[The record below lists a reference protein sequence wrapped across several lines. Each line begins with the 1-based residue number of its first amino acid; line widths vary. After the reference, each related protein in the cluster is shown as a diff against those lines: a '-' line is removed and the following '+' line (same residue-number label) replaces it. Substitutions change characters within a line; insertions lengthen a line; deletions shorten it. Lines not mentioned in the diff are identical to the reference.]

1 MSRFRTEFGRPRWQA
16 TLRPA
21 SLVLVRVGGAEAD
34 ARTIEVSPDAGAP
47 AWSAPI
53 AALAGWLAQHGPCRL
68 DIVLS
73 NRFVRFACLPWSDVV
88 TGEEALKTLARLA
101 MESHYGDMA
110 GWTLVVDDAPWG
122 RPRLACSVEDLL
134 LQQFHEVVMQA
145 GSRCQSIVP
154 QFALCWNRWQPGF
167 AETDALLAVAEADV
181 PAVIATIRGGD
192 WQAVR
197 TLGGIR
203 DGEALQASLAR
214 EALLQG
220 FETAPAQRVHAPDFV
235 PEAAATATASDAPS
249 TGGRYR
255 PLHLDFARP
264 QTTAADL
271 IGWTF
276 AALASAA
283 IAVLGWQCLT
293 LSAEL
298 EAGEREQARLERA
311 AQPRMPAAGEAG
323 DRGDRTDRD
332 ALRREMRQA
341 RRIIEQLDAPW
352 MALFSAIE
360 AAFDDNVTLLGIEPE
375 PDRREV
381 RLFAEAKDTAAMLAY
396 VRQVRASPVLREVWL
411 ASHLVNQ
418 QDPLRPVR
426 FTMQARWIAPPAAA
440 PATAVEA
447 EDEGGENSDAVHPQ
461 NDPPAP
467 APDAS
472 SAPDAP
478 APRPESTAT
487 RMIGPA
493 TDTTV
498 RNPAAPGGRP

>member
-16 TLRPA
+16 TLHPA
-21 SLVLVRVGGAEAD
+21 SLALGREGAEAD

-53 AALAGWLAQHGPCRL
+53 AALAGWLAQHGPCQL
-68 DIVLS
+68 ELVLS
-73 NRFVRFACLPWSDVV
+73 HRFLRFACLPWSDAV
-88 TGEEALKTLARLA
+88 TGEEELKTLARLA

-122 RPRLACSVEDLL
+122 RPRLACAVEETL
-134 LQQFHEVVMQA
+134 LQGLHEAVTQA
-145 GSRCQSIVP
+145 GARCPSIVP
-154 QFALCWNRWQPGF
+154 QFARCWNRWQPGL
-167 AETDALLAVAEADV
+167 ADTDALLAVAETDA
-181 PAVIATIRGGD
+181 PAVIATIRDGD

-197 TLGGIR
+197 TVGGIR

-235 PEAAATATASDAPS
+235 PEAADTASTSDAPS
-249 TGGRYR
+249 TAGRYR
-255 PLHLDFARP
+255 PLHLDFACP
-264 QTTAADL
+264 HTTTADRAA
-271 IGWTF
+271 WTL
-276 AALASAA
+276 AALASAS
-283 IAVLGWQCLT
+283 IAVLGWQYLT
-293 LSAEL
+293 LSADL
-298 EAGEREQARLERA
+298 ETGEREQARFERV
-311 AQPRMPAAGEAG
+311 AQPQIPAVGEAG
-323 DRGDRTDRD
+323 DRGDHTDRD

-381 RLFAEAKDTAAMLAY
+381 RLLAEAKDTAAMLAY
-396 VRQVRASPVLREVWL
+396 VRQVRSSPVLREVWL

-447 EDEGGENSDAVHPQ
+447 KDEGGASSDAAHPQ
-461 NDPPAP
+461 NDPPAAVP
-467 APDAS
+467 EAS

-487 RMIGPA
+487 RMTGPA
-493 TDTTV
+493 LDPTV
-498 RNPAAPGGRP
+498 RNPAAAGGRP